1 MHKSS
6 NLFADSGSKEHDDK
20 PNAAS
25 QPWIVLIVDDEEQV
39 HSITKLVLDRYTFEG
54 RKLHF
59 LHAYSAKEAREVLST
74 HDDIALVLLDVV
86 MESDQAGLQLAKYIR
101 QELKNKFT
109 RIVLR
114 TGQPGQAPEESV
126 IADYDINDYKDKTE
140 LTATKLKTLM
150 YSTLRSYR
158 DIVALEEN
166 RKGLEMIIDSSAKI
180 FEKQSLQKFTSAVL
194 VQLIALLGLNKD
206 SAYMQPISGFA
217 VENENNDYRILSATG
232 KYATLVNQSVRQNL
246 PQDICQK
253 LDEAHNHKKNFYCE
267 EYYIFYFMTGLGK
280 ENLLYISHSQFK
292 PLEDV
297 DKKLLEVFS
306 SNAGIAFENA
316 YLKEEREATQ
326 QEIVYLLGDAVET
339 RSPETGNHVKRVAE
353 ISELLALAMGVNEK
367 KAARIKSASPL
378 HDLGKIAIPDAIL
391 NKNGKLTPEEW
402 EIMKTHADVG
412 YNMLNKSKH
421 ETLQYAAIIAHEH
434 HERWDGNGYPRKLAG
449 KQIHLFGR
457 IAAVADVF
465 DALNAVR
472 CYKPAWPMEKIEA
485 YFKEESGK
493 QFDPTVVNVLFE
505 NINEIKQICER
516 LTDVQ

>member
-1 MHKSS
+1 MHNSRGIFAESVKS
-6 NLFADSGSKEHDDK
+6 ERDK
-20 PNAAS
+20 KS
-25 QPWIVLIVDDEEQV
+25 HIVREPWIILIVDDEEQV
-39 HSITKLVLDRYTFEG
+39 HSITKLVLDRYLFEG
-54 RKLHF
+54 RKLRF
-59 LHAYSAKEAREVLST
+59 LHAYSGKEAREILSA

-86 MESDQAGLQLAKYIR
+86 MESDQAGLLLAKYIR

-217 VENENNDYRILSATG
+217 VENLNNDYRILSATG
-232 KYATLVNQSVRQNL
+232 KYEKFVDHNVRANL
-246 PQDICQK
+246 PEDICEK
-253 LDEAHNHKKNFYCE
+253 FDEAHRKKQNLYCE

-280 ENLLYISHSQFK
+280 ENLLYISHTQFK
-292 PLEDV
+292 PLEEV

-326 QEIVYLLGDAVET
+326 EEIVYLLGDAVET

-353 ISELLALAMGVNEK
+353 ISQLLALAMGLDEK

-391 NKNGKLTPEEW
+391 NKNGKLRPDEW
-402 EIMKTHADVG
+402 EIMKTHALVG
-412 YNMLNKSKH
+412 YKMLKWSKH

-434 HERWDGNGYPRKLAG
+434 HERWDGNGYPRQLAG

-465 DALNAVR
+465 DALNARR
-472 CYKPAWPMEKIEA
+472 CYKPAWPMDKIEA
-485 YFKEESGK
+485 YFIEQSGK
-493 QFDPTVVNVLFE
+493 QFDPEIVNVMFE
-505 NINEIKQICER
+505 NIVEIKTICQR
-516 LTDVQ
+516 LRDD

>member
-6 NLFADSGSKEHDDK
+6 ELFAESSSNEQDQALHIIRE
-20 PNAAS
+20 
-25 QPWIVLIVDDEEQV
+25 PWNVLVVDDEEQV
-39 HSITKLVLDRYTFEG
+39 HSITKLVLDRYQFEG

-59 LHAYSAKEAREVLST
+59 LHAYSAKEAREILST

-86 MESDQAGLQLAKYIR
+86 MESDQAGLLLAKYIR

-194 VQLIALLGLNKD
+194 IQLIALLGLNKD

-217 VENENNDYRILSATG
+217 VENLNNDYRILSATG
-232 KYATLVNQSVRQNL
+232 RYTNLVDKGVRDHL
-246 PQDICQK
+246 PKDICVK
-253 LDEAHNHKKNFYCE
+253 LDEAHQRKENIYCQD
-267 EYYIFYFMTGLGK
+267 YYIFYFQTELGK
-280 ENLLYISHSQFK
+280 ENLLYISNAESK

-297 DKKLLEVFS
+297 DRKLLEIFS

-326 QEIVYLLGDAVET
+326 EEIVYLLGDAVET

-353 ISELLALAMGVNEK
+353 ISKLLALAMGVDEK

-391 NKNGKLTPEEW
+391 NKNGKLTPDEW
-402 EIMKTHADVG
+402 EIMKTHAVVG
-412 YNMLNKSKH
+412 YKMLNESKH

-434 HERWDGNGYPRKLAG
+434 HERWDGNGYPRQLAG

-472 CYKPAWPMEKIEA
+472 CYKPAWPMDKIEA
-485 YFKEESGK
+485 YFIEESGK
-493 QFDPTVVNVLFE
+493 QFDPEIVSVLFN
-505 NINEIKQICER
+505 NIVEIKGICER
-516 LTDVQ
+516 LTDA

>member
-6 NLFADSGSKEHDDK
+6 NLFADSGSKERDDK
-20 PNAAS
+20 LNADS

-54 RKLHF
+54 RKLCF
-59 LHAYSAKEAREVLST
+59 LHAYSAKEAREVLSA

-232 KYATLVNQSVRQNL
+232 KYAALVNQSVRQNL
-246 PQDICQK
+246 PKDICQK

-339 RSPETGNHVKRVAE
+339 RSPETGNHVKRVSE

-402 EIMKTHADVG
+402 EVMKTHAVVG

-434 HERWDGNGYPRKLAG
+434 HERWDGKGYPRQLAG

-493 QFDPTVVNVLFE
+493 QFDPTIVNVLFE
-505 NINEIKQICER
+505 NLDKIKKICER

>member
-6 NLFADSGSKEHDDK
+6 GLFAESSSKLEDK
-20 PNAAS
+20 
-25 QPWIVLIVDDEEQV
+25 QPLACEPWNILVVDDEEQV
-39 HSITKLVLDRYTFEG
+39 HSITKLVLDRYLFEG
-54 RKLHF
+54 RKLCF
-59 LHAYSAKEAREVLST
+59 LHAYSAKEAREILST
-74 HDDIALVLLDVV
+74 HNDIALVLLDVV
-86 MESDQAGLQLAKYIR
+86 MESDQAGLLLAKYIR

-206 SAYMQPISGFA
+206 SAYMQPVSGFA

-232 KYATLVNQSVRQNL
+232 KYAEMVNQSVRKSL
-246 PQDICQK
+246 PKEICEK
-253 LDEAHNHKKNFYCE
+253 LDEAHIQKQNFYCD

-326 QEIVYLLGDAVET
+326 EEIVYLLGDAVET

-353 ISELLALAMGVNEK
+353 ISELLALAMGINEK

-391 NKNGKLTPEEW
+391 NKNGKLTPDEW
-402 EIMKTHADVG
+402 EIMKTHAVVG
-412 YNMLNKSKH
+412 YNMLNESKH

-434 HERWDGNGYPRKLAG
+434 HERWDGNGYPRQLAG
-449 KQIHLFGR
+449 KQIHVFGR

-472 CYKPAWPMEKIEA
+472 CYKPAWPMSQIEA
-485 YFKEESGK
+485 YFREESGK
-493 QFDPTVVNVLFE
+493 QFDPKIVDILFE
-505 NINEIKQICER
+505 NIDEIKSICER
-516 LTDVQ
+516 LTDA

>member
-232 KYATLVNQSVRQNL
+232 KYAALVNQSVRQNL

-253 LDEAHNHKKNFYCE
+253 LDEAHNYKKNFYCE

>member
-6 NLFADSGSKEHDDK
+6 GLFAESVNSEQEKK
-20 PNAAS
+20 PRIVG
-25 QPWIVLIVDDEEQV
+25 QPWNVLIVDDEEQV
-39 HSITKLVLDRYTFEG
+39 HSITKLVLDRYLFEG
-54 RKLHF
+54 RNLRF
-59 LHAYSAKEAREVLST
+59 FHAYSAKDAREILST

-86 MESDQAGLQLAKYIR
+86 MESDQAGLLLAKYIR

-166 RKGLEMIIDSSAKI
+166 RRGLEMIIDSSAKI

-217 VENENNDYRILSATG
+217 VENVNNDYRILSATG
-232 KYATLVNQSVRQNL
+232 KYENLVNHNVRENL
-246 PQDICQK
+246 PEEICQN
-253 LDEAHNHKKNFYCE
+253 LDEAHRQKENFYCD

-280 ENLLYISHSQFK
+280 ENLLYISHAQFK

-326 QEIVYLLGDAVET
+326 EEIVYLLGDAVET

-353 ISELLALAMGVNEK
+353 ISKLLALGMGVNEK

-378 HDLGKIAIPDAIL
+378 HDLGKIAIPDSIL
-391 NKNGKLTPEEW
+391 NKNGKLTPDEW
-402 EIMKTHADVG
+402 EIMKTHAVVG
-412 YNMLNKSKH
+412 YKMLSESKH

-434 HERWDGNGYPRKLAG
+434 HERWDGNGYPRQLAG

-472 CYKPAWPMEKIEA
+472 CYKPAWPMDKIEA
-485 YFKEESGK
+485 YFLEETGK
-493 QFDPTVVNVLFE
+493 QFDPEIVNVLFE
-505 NINEIKQICER
+505 NIVEIKSICER
-516 LTDVQ
+516 LTDT

>member
-6 NLFADSGSKEHDDK
+6 ELFAESIDVEQDK
-20 PNAAS
+20 KPHVVRE
-25 QPWIVLIVDDEEQV
+25 PWNVLIVDDEEQV
-39 HSITKLVLDRYTFEG
+39 HSITKLVLDRYLFEG
-54 RKLHF
+54 RKLRF
-59 LHAYSAKEAREVLST
+59 YHAYSAKDAREILST

-86 MESDQAGLQLAKYIR
+86 MESDQAGLLLAKYIR
-101 QELKNKFT
+101 QELNNKFT

-166 RKGLEMIIDSSAKI
+166 RRGLEMIIDSSAKI

-217 VENENNDYRILSATG
+217 VENLNNDYKILSATG
-232 KYATLVNQSVRQNL
+232 KYKDLVDQSVRANLPIEICQNL
-246 PQDICQK
+246 DETHRQK
-253 LDEAHNHKKNFYCE
+253 ENFYGE

-280 ENLLYISHSQFK
+280 ENLLYISHTQFR
-292 PLEDV
+292 PLEEV
-297 DKKLLEVFS
+297 DKKLLEIFS
-306 SNAGIAFENA
+306 NNAGIAFENA

-326 QEIVYLLGDAVET
+326 EEIVYLLGDAVET

-391 NKNGKLTPEEW
+391 NKNGKLTPDEW
-402 EIMKTHADVG
+402 KIMKTHAVVG
-412 YNMLNKSKH
+412 YKMLSDSKH

-434 HERWDGNGYPRKLAG
+434 HERWDGNGYPRQLAG
-449 KQIHLFGR
+449 KQIHLYGR

-472 CYKPAWPMEKIEA
+472 CYKPAWPMAKIEA
-485 YFKEESGK
+485 YFMEESGK
-493 QFDPTVVNVLFE
+493 HFDPEIVDVLFE
-505 NINEIKQICER
+505 NIVEIKRICER
-516 LTDVQ
+516 LTDV

>member
-6 NLFADSGSKEHDDK
+6 ELFAESIDVEQDK
-20 PNAAS
+20 KPHVVRE
-25 QPWIVLIVDDEEQV
+25 PWNVLIVDDEEQV
-39 HSITKLVLDRYTFEG
+39 HSITKLVLDRYLFEG
-54 RKLHF
+54 RKLRF
-59 LHAYSAKEAREVLST
+59 YHAYSAKDAREILST

-86 MESDQAGLQLAKYIR
+86 MESDQAGLLLAKYIR
-101 QELKNKFT
+101 QELNNKFT

-166 RKGLEMIIDSSAKI
+166 RRGLEMIIDSSAKI

-217 VENENNDYRILSATG
+217 VENLNNDYKILSATG
-232 KYATLVNQSVRQNL
+232 KYKDLVDQSVRANLPIEICQNL
-246 PQDICQK
+246 DETHRQK
-253 LDEAHNHKKNFYCE
+253 ENFYGE

-280 ENLLYISHSQFK
+280 ENLLYISHTQFR
-292 PLEDV
+292 PLEEV
-297 DKKLLEVFS
+297 DKKLLEIFS
-306 SNAGIAFENA
+306 NNAGIAFENA

-326 QEIVYLLGDAVET
+326 EEIVYLLGDAVET

-391 NKNGKLTPEEW
+391 NKNGKLTADEW
-402 EIMKTHADVG
+402 KIMKTHAVVG
-412 YNMLNKSKH
+412 YKMLSDSKH

-434 HERWDGNGYPRKLAG
+434 HERWDGNGYPRQLAG
-449 KQIHLFGR
+449 KQIHLYGR

-472 CYKPAWPMEKIEA
+472 CYKPAWPMAKIEA
-485 YFKEESGK
+485 YFMEESGK
-493 QFDPTVVNVLFE
+493 HFDPEIVDVLFE
-505 NINEIKQICER
+505 NIVEIKRICER
-516 LTDVQ
+516 LTDV